1 VSDTILLS
9 INGPIAKLVLNN
21 PERHNSLGAAEL
33 KGLSGALSIIESNCE
48 LRVLVITGAGDKTF
62 CGGAS
67 LVDMRNGAITGD
79 DFQSV
84 TDQISKLTI
93 PTIAALNGSVFGGGA
108 ELALSCDFRIGVEGM
123 ILRVPP
129 ATMGLCY
136 PISGIETFTR
146 KLGPNISKRLLLA
159 AEKVEGEALVNM
171 GFLDSLVGRSDLP
184 AATQSYAEQLAA
196 NAPLSVQGMKKI
208 IDAIVENSLDR
219 EEAKVIADQ
228 CWNSDDLKEGLS
240 AQKEKREPLFRGR

>member
-1 VSDTILLS
+1 MSDTILLS

-33 KGLSGALSIIESNCE
+33 NGLSGALSDIECNSE

-129 ATMGLCY
+129 ATMGFAIRYRALKHSRRNWAQMLANAC
-136 PISGIETFTR
+136 FWRLR
-146 KLGPNISKRLLLA
+146 KLKAKR
-159 AEKVEGEALVNM
+159 
-171 GFLDSLVGRSDLP
+171 S
-184 AATQSYAEQLAA
+184 
-196 NAPLSVQGMKKI
+196 
-208 IDAIVENSLDR
+208 
-219 EEAKVIADQ
+219 
-228 CWNSDDLKEGLS
+228 
-240 AQKEKREPLFRGR
+240 

>member
-1 VSDTILLS
+1 MSDTIKLS
-9 INGPIAKLVLNN
+9 IQGPIAELILNN

-33 KGLSGALSIIESNCE
+33 KGLSESLTTVASNPE
-48 LRVLVITGAGDKTF
+48 LRVLVITGAGEKTF

-67 LVDMRNGAITGD
+67 LVDLRSGAITGD
-79 DFQSV
+79 DFQAV
-84 TDQISKLTI
+84 TDQISSLTI

-136 PISGIETFTR
+136 PISGIETFTK
-146 KLGPNISKRLLLA
+146 KLGPNVSKRLLLA
-159 AEKVEGEALVNM
+159 AEKLEGEALIQI
-171 GFLDSLVGRSDLP
+171 GFLDSLVARTELNGV
-184 AATQSYAEQLAA
+184 AYAYAEQLAA

-208 IDAIVENSLDR
+208 VDAIVDNSLDR
-219 EEAKVIADQ
+219 EAAKAIADQ
-228 CWNSDDLKEGLS
+228 CWNSEDLKEGLV
-240 AQKEKREPLFRGR
+240 AQKEKRAPRFNGR